1 MQSLDALNRLN
12 LEITHL
18 QRATV
23 QTITLVQSKAL
34 NLPPQ
39 IDADINNQANRA
51 AGMLMSI
58 ADALRNNINAIA
70 AQQVQASAD
79 QLRTATQ
86 NPTSPLSAGR
96 QQIAD
101 IADDLAKNMLGQK
114 IGPDKGPEFI
124 EGVERV
130 QAQRQQERAQSEFA
144 SEMPTMAKG
153 PASATTGNGPTLA
166 SAQAKEAVA
175 VHELRA
181 RQQEERRQGLLDLL
195 VGKNGLIARWFS
207 SGVYPEG
214 TGVIAPQYEVNLYQ
228 EDISQLP
235 YERLGSWP
243 EGFYREA
250 ATSAFQYLLK
260 TDHFVCVIHF
270 SRMAEQDMQLRAN
283 AMEFFFHAEKN
294 VPRVRRPASVFDNEL
309 LENIIREANGRLG
322 QLHAGQ

>member
-12 LEITHL
+12 LELTHL

-23 QTITLVQSKAL
+23 QTLTLVQSKAL

-39 IDADINNQANRA
+39 IDADITDQANRA

-70 AQQVQASAD
+70 AQQVQTSAE
-79 QLRTATQ
+79 QLRSATQ
-86 NPTSPLSAGR
+86 SPTAPMSAGR

-101 IADDLAKNMLGQK
+101 IADDLAKNLLGQK

-130 QAQRQQERAQSEFA
+130 QAQRQQERAQSVFA
-144 SEMPTMAKG
+144 NELPTIAKG
-153 PASATTGNGPTLA
+153 PTAAAAKGPTLA
-166 SAQAKEAVA
+166 SAQVSEPVSMHD
-175 VHELRA
+175 VRA

-235 YERLGSWP
+235 YERLNGWP

-250 ATSAFQYLLK
+250 ATSAFQYLFK
-260 TDHFVCVIHF
+260 TNHIVGVIHF

-283 AMEFFFHAEKN
+283 AVEFFFHNEKGT
-294 VPRVRRPASVFDNEL
+294 PRVRRPASVFDSEL
-309 LENIIREANGRLG
+309 LENVIRDANERLA
-322 QLHAGQ
+322 QLHGGQ